1 MREFDKYWNKEEI
14 ELAKEVLGVCHP
26 KKVIAGN
33 AWKTALKQV
42 LAKIN
47 PYESDAKNIIAVF
60 NFIEEELGE
69 Q

>member
-33 AWKTALKQV
+33 AWKTALEQV
-42 LAKIN
+42 LAN
-47 PYESDAKNIIAVF
+47 AKDITAVF
-60 NFIEEELGE
+60 SFIEKELE